1 MPEGLA
7 GVQWLAFGPN
17 TFNVFV
23 PFYTNVTTT
32 PASFQTGPKFDLSK
46 IFWVN
51 KLNAQLGDTNYKV
64 YSALEQ
70 AFEEKTMAKLRKIEN
85 ETDEAAKNLTGKDLQ
100 EKLEEANQKM
110 ADLAYKASV
119 DLTGEMVE
127 TGHGLMKLKYDLL
140 D

>member
-1 MPEGLA
+1 
-7 GVQWLAFGPN
+7 
-17 TFNVFV
+17 
-23 PFYTNVTTT
+23 
-32 PASFQTGPKFDLSK
+32 
-46 IFWVN
+46 
-51 KLNAQLGDTNYKV
+51 
-64 YSALEQ
+64 
-70 AFEEKTMAKLRKIEN
+70 MAKLRKIEN

>member
-1 MPEGLA
+1 M
-7 GVQWLAFGPN
+7 QWLAFGPN
-17 TFNVFV
+17 TFNCFV

-32 PASFQTGPKFDLSK
+32 PASFQTGPDFDLTK
-46 IFWVN
+46 IFWLN

-70 AFEEKTMAKLRKIEN
+70 AFEEKTMAKLRQIEN
-85 ETDEAAKNLTGKDLQ
+85 ETDRAVKGLTGRDLQ

-110 ADLAYKASV
+110 ADLTYKQTVA
-119 DLTGEMVE
+119 LTGEMVKD
-127 TGHGLMKLKYDLL
+127 GHSLMKLKYDLL

>member
-1 MPEGLA
+1 MTC
-7 GVQWLAFGPN
+7 QN
-17 TFNVFV
+17 
-23 PFYTNVTTT
+23 
-32 PASFQTGPKFDLSK
+32 
-46 IFWVN
+46 FWVN

-110 ADLAYKASV
+110 ADLTYKASV